1 MFHKPLP
8 RAQVRPIF
16 CTRFFWRRIPRMTL
30 GIRRLTSFRPDSV
43 TDCFQVPGTSFRF
56 LLRFNVAGNIARVQP
71 GSPETA
77 QRRPQGSQE
86 PGESPCASRRLP
98 ERLPESSP
106 GGVLKKIRTQLNQT
120 ALRMVNLKPL
130 SQVAAI
136 RALFGLCHEK
146 EEPEP
151 RRGRQRL
158 APLARHLERLRQ
170 SNCAETPRCAS
181 RRRTTW
187 WSRVLGT
194 GVPPRNCDCTSPL
207 PGCSRSFRA

>member
-1 MFHKPLP
+1 MRDHGLSEGLNSELFENACHVSQTVPSCTSPAHLLHKFLVVTHSEDDPWHTSPDILP
-8 RAQVRPIF
+8 AGQRH
-16 CTRFFWRRIPRMTL
+16 
-30 GIRRLTSFRPDSV
+30 RL
-43 TDCFQVPGTSFRF
+43 FQVPGTSFRF
-56 LLRFNVAGNIARVQP
+56 LLSFNFEGNIARVQP

-77 QRRPQGSQE
+77 QGRSQGSQE

-151 RRGRQRL
+151 RR
-158 APLARHLERLRQ
+158 
-170 SNCAETPRCAS
+170 
-181 RRRTTW
+181 RRPDI
-187 WSRVLGT
+187 LNGQ
-194 GVPPRNCDCTSPL
+194 TS
-207 PGCSRSFRA
+207 